1 MSRDLVFAY
10 PGDLQLKTGGYGYDR
25 EMIVGLQALGW
36 SVSLLPLGEG
46 FPAPTPEA
54 RREAE
59 SRLSALDDGTL
70 VLIDG
75 LAFGVL
81 DEWAGREAARL
92 RIVALV
98 HHPLALESGI
108 DAQTQAR
115 LHESEQRALS
125 VVRHVVV
132 TSNGTARELIA
143 NFGVERERITVAPPG
158 TSPAPLAPGNGEPPH
173 IVAVGTLTPRKAHD
187 VLIDALKS
195 VEDLPWRATIAGSRT
210 LHPETAAAL
219 AAQIERLGL
228 SGRISLI
235 GEREDIRQL
244 MATGDIFALASR
256 YEGYGMVFAEALSQ
270 GLPIVACRAGA
281 IPEVVPEEA
290 GFLTPADDVEAFAG
304 SLRTL
309 LSDQALRRRMADAA
323 RRAGEKLPDWPE
335 TARIISQTLEAQL

>member
-1 MSRDLVFAY
+1 MSRTLVFAY

-25 EMIVGLQALGW
+25 EMIAGLQALGW
-36 SVSLLPLGEG
+36 SVTLLALGEG
-46 FPAPTPEA
+46 FPSPSPEA
-54 RREAE
+54 KSEAE
-59 SRLSALDDGTL
+59 SRLSSLDDGAL

-81 DEWAGREAARL
+81 DEWAERETGRL
-92 RIVALV
+92 NIVALV

-115 LHESEQRALS
+115 LHESERRALS
-125 VVRHVVV
+125 FVRHVVV
-132 TSNGTARELIA
+132 TSNGTARELVA
-143 NFGVERERITVAPPG
+143 NFGVEPERITVAPPG
-158 TSPAPLAPGNGEPPH
+158 TRPATIASGNGEPPH
-173 IVAVGTLTPRKAHD
+173 IVCVGTLTPRKAHD
-187 VLIDALKS
+187 VLIDALKR
-195 VEDLPWRATIAGSRT
+195 VEDLPWWATIAGNKT
-210 LHPETAAAL
+210 LHPKTADAL

-228 SGRISLI
+228 LDRVSLV
-235 GEREDIRQL
+235 GERDDIRQL

-290 GFLTPADDVEAFAG
+290 GFLTSADDVEAFAG

-309 LSDQALRRRMADAA
+309 LSDGALRRRMADAA
-323 RRAGEKLPDWPE
+323 WRTGEKLPDWPE
-335 TARIISQTLEAQL
+335 TARIISQTLEAQI

>member
-1 MSRDLVFAY
+1 LSRTLVFAY

-25 EMIVGLQALGW
+25 EMIAGLQALGW

-46 FPAPTPEA
+46 FPAPTLEA

-59 SRLSALDDGTL
+59 SRLSSLDDGAL
-70 VLIDG
+70 VMIDG

-81 DEWAGREAARL
+81 DEWASREAGRL
-92 RIVALV
+92 RIFALV

-108 DAQTQAR
+108 DRETQAR
-115 LHESEQRALS
+115 LHESERRALS

-132 TSNGTARELIA
+132 TSEGTARELIA
-143 NFGVERERITVAPPG
+143 NFGVEWERITVAPPG
-158 TSPAPLAPGNGEPPH
+158 TRPAPLAPGHGEPPH

-187 VLIDALKS
+187 VLVDALKS
-195 VEDLPWRATIAGSRT
+195 VEDLPWHATIAGSRT
-210 LHPETAAAL
+210 LHPETAVAL

-228 SGRISLI
+228 SDRITLI

-270 GLPIVACRAGA
+270 GLPIAACRAGA
-281 IPEVVPEEA
+281 IPEVVPEDA

-304 SLRTL
+304 SLRKL
-309 LSDQALRRRMADAA
+309 LSDGALRRRMADAA

-335 TARIISQTLEAQL
+335 TARIISQTLEAQI

>member
-1 MSRDLVFAY
+1 MSRTLVFAY

-25 EMIVGLQALGW
+25 EIIAGLKALGW
-36 SVSLLPLGEG
+36 SVTLLALGEG
-46 FPAPTPEA
+46 FPAPSPEA
-54 RREAE
+54 KSEAE
-59 SRLSALDDGTL
+59 SRLSSLDDGAL

-81 DEWAGREAARL
+81 DEWAEREAGRL
-92 RIVALV
+92 NIVALV

-115 LHESEQRALS
+115 LHESERRALS
-125 VVRHVVV
+125 FVRHVVV

-143 NFGVERERITVAPPG
+143 NFGVPTERITVALPG
-158 TSPAPLAPGNGEPPH
+158 TRRATVALGNGAPPH
-173 IVAVGTLTPRKAHD
+173 IVCVGTLTPRKAHD
-187 VLIDALKS
+187 VLIDALKR
-195 VEDLPWRATIAGSRT
+195 VEDLPWRATIAGNKT
-210 LHPETAAAL
+210 LHPETANAL
-219 AAQIERLGL
+219 AAQIERLDL
-228 SGRISLI
+228 SDRISLI

-304 SLRTL
+304 SLRAL
-309 LSDQALRRRMADAA
+309 LSDTALRRRMADTA
-323 RRAGEKLPDWPE
+323 RRAGEKLPDWPK
-335 TARIISQTLEAQL
+335 TARIISQTLEAQT